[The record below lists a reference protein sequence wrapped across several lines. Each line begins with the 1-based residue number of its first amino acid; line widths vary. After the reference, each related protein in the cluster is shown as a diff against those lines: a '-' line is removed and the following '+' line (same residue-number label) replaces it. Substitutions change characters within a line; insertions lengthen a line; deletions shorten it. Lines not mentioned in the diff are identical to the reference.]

1 MKTYEE
7 IQAGSSISDIMEG
20 VTFNKVEK
28 IVIDGDE
35 QLVFST
41 DAGYKV
47 IFYHDQDC
55 CERVYIEDICG
66 DLNDLVGE
74 PLIVARSSC
83 NRVHHE
89 EEENGSIT
97 WTFYTFRTVKGTV
110 DVRWFGTSNGYYS
123 EHVNVMVSI
132 PELAT
137 PIPYMF

>member
-7 IQAGSSISDIMEG
+7 IQAGSSIFDIMEG

-55 CERVYIEDICG
+55 CEHVYIEDICG

-83 NRVHHE
+83 NHVHHE

-123 EHVNVMVSI
+123 ERVNVMVSI